1 MKPFSDYGRMH
12 NSQLKYFTY
21 CTILWT
27 SASSRVT
34 QSFWKMDVFIES
46 PSLEGLRTKTAEPS
60 LSLYET
66 HNWGRRYI
74 FIRFTTVFL
83 LDETS
88 TTRIRTQFSELS
100 FRAVIQ
106 PAHDKKRKLNLKVK
120 YSSREI
126 LKHFLHRLLEFY
138 KRIVVVLKRL

>member
-88 TTRIRTQFSELS
+88 TTRIRTQFS

-126 LKHFLHRLLEFY
+126 LKNFLHKLLVFF
-138 KRIVVVLKRL
+138 